1 MTKKEHY
8 EQLAVRIITDYLK
21 KEKNI
26 EIKNVRHLTQDDG
39 DPPDFYLKIGSDKIG
54 CEVRNFTLID
64 ESAKEKDFN
73 LEYEEA
79 VKGEVREKVKQI
91 LQETDM
97 PSFIWTADFFVTP
110 STGTSKRAEKA
121 EKIVNAITTMCK
133 ESITRSEIYRRQN
146 REKYYRLFIE
156 HDISS
161 IEILYTDPLD
171 GVNIDE
177 KYHDGIRPVSTRP
190 YKTIEAEEMQ
200 AVIDTKNKDIPKYK
214 DNCDQTWLIIT
225 NYETIDSFALQDAA
239 KETQYKHNFDKIL
252 YIQMSWIEPKISKQ
266 KGLGPLTALYAVCE
280 LKTDRGRG

>member
-8 EQLAVRIITDYLK
+8 EQLAVSIITEYLK
-21 KEKNI
+21 EEKNI
-26 EIKNVRHLTQDDG
+26 QINKVRHTKK
-39 DPPDFYLKIGSDKIG
+39 DPPDFYFEIGCDRIG

-110 STGTSKRAEKA
+110 STDTSKRAEKA
-121 EKIVNAITTMCK
+121 EKIVNAITTMHN
-133 ESITRSEIYRRQN
+133 ESITRSEIYRRKN
-146 REKYYRLFIE
+146 PEKYDGLFIE

-161 IEILYTDPLD
+161 IEILYRGPLD

-214 DNCDQTWLIIT
+214 DHCDQAWLIIT
-225 NYETIDSFALQDAA
+225 NYETIGFFTLQGAA
-239 KETQYKHNFDKIL
+239 KEHEYKCNFDKVL
-252 YIQMSWIEPKISKQ
+252 YIQPSYINPKISKQ
-266 KGLGPLTALYAVCE
+266 KGIGPLTALYAVCE
-280 LKTDRGRG
+280 LKRLNQ

>member
-8 EQLAVRIITDYLK
+8 EQLAVSIITEYLK
-21 KEKNI
+21 EEKNSQI
-26 EIKNVRHLTQDDG
+26 NKVRHTKK
-39 DPPDFYLKIGSDKIG
+39 DPPDFYFEIG
-54 CEVRNFTLID
+54 CEVRHFTLID

-91 LQETDM
+91 LQETGM

-110 STGTSKRAEKA
+110 STDTSKRAEKA
-121 EKIVNAITTMCK
+121 EKIVNAITTMHN
-133 ESITRSEIYRRQN
+133 ESITRSEIYRRKN
-146 REKYYRLFIE
+146 PEKYDGLFIE

-161 IEILYTDPLD
+161 IEILLDLPD

-200 AVIDTKNKDIPKYK
+200 AVIDKKNKDIPKYK

-225 NYETIDSFALQDAA
+225 NYETIGFFTLQGTA
-239 KETQYKHNFDKIL
+239 KEHEYEYNFDKVL
-252 YIQMSWIEPKISKQ
+252 YIQPSYIKPKISKQ
-266 KGLGPLTALYAVCE
+266 KGIGPLTDLFAACE
-280 LKTDRGRG
+280 LKRSPK